1 MKGMKRLFF
10 SVLLVGLLAAQGFGA
25 ALGTNARSVIPA
37 QVQQIISV
45 DYRSLKNSE
54 SGMALKARV
63 LPPDLK
69 SFEQALKDMKID
81 PDKDVGQLTFVAFRN
96 AKGNVEQVGIAQ
108 GEFNPKA
115 FYQRM
120 KTRGVKPEKYRLS
133 YLYPTESGMVVNFL
147 DDNTMLF
154 GNAVPVKHALDARD
168 GEAPSLNS
176 NSDISGL
183 ITDADSG
190 AVWSVL
196 DQLGTQN
203 MMHGALGDASGLAD
217 YDVVKKRMLGSRY
230 TLDFSHGVNFNLNVL
245 TSDSMTAATMS
256 SLIKAGMLF
265 KKVNASPVEKSA
277 MDSMTVDSDAG
288 RLIVRFEADDA
299 KFKSLLGSDLFAQ
312 TLRN

>member
-1 MKGMKRLFF
+1 MKGMKRLLFA
-10 SVLLVGLLAAQGFGA
+10 VLLVGLMAAQGFGA

-45 DYRSLKNSE
+45 DYRSLKNSD

-96 AKGNVEQVGIAQ
+96 AKGSVEQVGIAQ

-120 KTRGVKPEKYRLS
+120 KARGVKPEKYRLNF
-133 YLYPTESGMVVNFL
+133 LYSTESGMVVNFL
-147 DDNTMLF
+147 DENTMLF

-168 GEAPSLNS
+168 GEAPSLNG
-176 NSDISGL
+176 NSEISGL
-183 ITDADSG
+183 ITDADGG

-203 MMHGALGDASGLAD
+203 MMHGALGDASRLAD
-217 YDVVKKRMLGSRY
+217 YDTVKKRMLGSRY

-265 KKVNASPVEKSA
+265 KKVNASAVEKSA
-277 MDSMTVDSDAG
+277 MDSMTVDSDSG